1 MAYDSIFLSELLA
14 QNGARPHLC
23 DSNTHSHLKD
33 ERRKLSYPSGLHHF
47 AHPVRLPT
55 GCCNQRHRS
64 LSPLETHLGNCH
76 CRAAL

>member
-33 ERRKLSYPSGLHHF
+33 QEES
-47 AHPVRLPT
+47 
-55 GCCNQRHRS
+55 S
-64 LSPLETHLGNCH
+64 LTLQCSSTLLIQ
-76 CRAAL
+76 